1 MEGEHLYRNERT
13 YAEILLPRHSDD
25 QQQQQRRELLEIL
38 ARQPSFLDQIKHFPA
53 VFEGLKQ
60 AREVDGHVGRD
71 LKDVL
76 DKIDLKE
83 FANRV
88 IVTRSL
94 NELD

>member
-1 MEGEHLYRNERT
+1 MS
-13 YAEILLPRHSDD
+13 RHSDD
-25 QQQQQRRELLEIL
+25 QQQQQQQQRRELLEIL

-53 VFEGLKQ
+53 VFEPLIEGLKQ

-71 LKDVL
+71 LKELL
-76 DKIDLKE
+76 DKVDLKG